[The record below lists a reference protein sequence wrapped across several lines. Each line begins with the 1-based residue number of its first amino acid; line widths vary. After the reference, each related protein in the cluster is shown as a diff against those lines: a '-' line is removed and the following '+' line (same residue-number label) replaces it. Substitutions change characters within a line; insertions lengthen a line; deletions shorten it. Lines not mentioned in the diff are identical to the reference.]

1 MSYIDE
7 LGGRALAAKKAIA
20 TAGTNEKNAALE
32 EIAKGLSEN
41 ADSII
46 SANALDLKNAAE
58 SGMSPA
64 LQDRLRLDK
73 SRIEGI
79 AAGVREVIALEDPV
93 GKTESG
99 SVRPNGMRITKV
111 RVPMGVIGMIY
122 EARPNVTAD
131 AAAICLKSGNAV
143 ILRGGKAAYHSNKV
157 ICGIMREAVAR
168 AGFNEDIIQI
178 VDDTGREA
186 ANELMKAD
194 KYLDLLI
201 PRGNAGLIRS
211 VKQNATVPVIE
222 TGTGNC
228 HIFVDKSADLEMAVS
243 ITNNAKTRR
252 PSVCNAAESLLVHR
266 DIAEKLLPMVKAKL
280 DEHSVEIRGDE
291 ETAKILGDCVVPAT
305 EEDYAAE
312 FLDYIISVKVVSDV
326 SEAIAHIEK
335 YSTGHSECIVTK
347 DIDSAEKFRREVDSA
362 CVYVNVSTAFTDG
375 GMFGMGAEIGI
386 STQKLHAR
394 GPMGLYELTSNKYLI
409 DGSGQI
415 RG

>member
-7 LGGRALAAKKAIA
+7 LGMRALEAKKSIA

-32 EIAKGLSEN
+32 AIAKSLTEN
-41 ADSII
+41 AGKII
-46 SANALDLKNAAE
+46 SANALDLKAAAE
-58 SGMSPA
+58 SGMSPS
-64 LQDRLRLDK
+64 LQDRLMLNE

-79 AAGVREVIALEDPV
+79 ASAVRELIALEDPV
-93 GKTESG
+93 GKIDSG

-122 EARPNVTAD
+122 EARPNVTVD
-131 AAAICLKSGNAV
+131 AAAICLKTGNAI
-143 ILRGGKAAYHSNKV
+143 ILRGGKAAYNSNK
-157 ICGIMREAVAR
+157 IISEIMREAVAK
-168 AGFNEDIIQI
+168 AGFNKDIIQLM
-178 VDDTGREA
+178 DDTSRELTT
-186 ANELMKAD
+186 ELMKAD

-201 PRGNAGLIRS
+201 PRGGAGLIKS
-211 VKQNATVPVIE
+211 VTQNATVPVIE

-228 HIFVDKSADLEMAVS
+228 HIFVDESADIDMAVS

-252 PSVCNAAESLLVHR
+252 PSVCNAAESLLVHKN
-266 DIAEKLLPMVKAKL
+266 IAEKFLPAVKAKL

-291 ETAKILGDCVVPAT
+291 ETAKILGSCVIPAT

-326 SEAIAHIEK
+326 GEAIDHIAK
-335 YSTGHSECIVTK
+335 YSTGHSECIVTN
-347 DIDSAEKFRREVDSA
+347 DLQNAEKFKHEVDSA

-375 GMFGMGAEIGI
+375 GMFGLGAEIGI

-415 RG
+415 RE

>member
-266 DIAEKLLPMVKAKL
+266 DIAEKFLPMVKAKL

-291 ETAKILGDCVVPAT
+291 ETEKILGSCVVPAA

-312 FLDYIISVKVVSDV
+312 FLDYIISVKVVSDA

>member
-7 LGGRALAAKKAIA
+7 LGMRALEAKKSIA

-32 EIAKGLSEN
+32 AIAKSLTEN
-41 ADSII
+41 ADRII
-46 SANALDLKNAAE
+46 SANALDLKAAAE
-58 SGMSPA
+58 SGMSLS
-64 LQDRLRLDK
+64 LQDRLMLNE

-79 AAGVREVIALEDPV
+79 ASAVRELIALEDPV
-93 GKTESG
+93 GKIDSG

-122 EARPNVTAD
+122 EARPNVTVD
-131 AAAICLKSGNAV
+131 AAAICLKTGNAV
-143 ILRGGKAAYHSNKV
+143 ILRGGKAAYNSNK
-157 ICGIMREAVAR
+157 IISEIMREAVAA
-168 AGFNEDIIQI
+168 AGFNKDIIQLM
-178 VDDTGREA
+178 DDTSRELTT
-186 ANELMKAD
+186 ELMKAD

-201 PRGNAGLIRS
+201 PRGGAGLIKS
-211 VKQNATVPVIE
+211 VTQNATVPVIE

-228 HIFVDKSADLEMAVS
+228 HIFVDESADIDMAVS
-243 ITNNAKTRR
+243 ITDNAKTRR
-252 PSVCNAAESLLVHR
+252 PSVCNAAESLLVHKN
-266 DIAEKLLPMVKAKL
+266 IAEKFLPAVKAKL
-280 DEHSVEIRGDE
+280 DEHSVEIRGDG
-291 ETAKILGDCVVPAT
+291 ETAKILGGCVIPAT

-326 SEAIAHIEK
+326 SEAIDHIAK
-335 YSTGHSECIVTK
+335 YSTSHSECIVTNNLQN
-347 DIDSAEKFRREVDSA
+347 AEKFKNEVDSA

-375 GMFGMGAEIGI
+375 GMFGLGAEIGI

-415 RG
+415 RE

>member
-1 MSYIDE
+1 
-7 LGGRALAAKKAIA
+7 
-20 TAGTNEKNAALE
+20 
-32 EIAKGLSEN
+32 
-41 ADSII
+41 
-46 SANALDLKNAAE
+46 
-58 SGMSPA
+58 
-64 LQDRLRLDK
+64 
-73 SRIEGI
+73 
-79 AAGVREVIALEDPV
+79 
-93 GKTESG
+93 
-99 SVRPNGMRITKV
+99 
-111 RVPMGVIGMIY
+111 
-122 EARPNVTAD
+122 
-131 AAAICLKSGNAV
+131 
-143 ILRGGKAAYHSNKV
+143 
-157 ICGIMREAVAR
+157 
-168 AGFNEDIIQI
+168 
-178 VDDTGREA
+178 
-186 ANELMKAD
+186 
-194 KYLDLLI
+194 
-201 PRGNAGLIRS
+201 
-211 VKQNATVPVIE
+211 
-222 TGTGNC
+222 
-228 HIFVDKSADLEMAVS
+228 MAVS

-266 DIAEKLLPMVKAKL
+266 DIAEKFLPMVKAKL

-291 ETAKILGDCVVPAT
+291 ETEKILGSCVVPAA

>member
-7 LGGRALAAKKAIA
+7 LGERALAAKKAIA

-32 EIAKGLSEN
+32 EIAKGLTEN

-266 DIAEKLLPMVKAKL
+266 DIAEKFLPMVKAKL

-291 ETAKILGDCVVPAT
+291 ETAKILGSCVVPAT